1 MKSVDSYSVVVG
13 AIAATAQRIPM
24 AMIARSSRIP
34 LLGGGMS
41 SINIF
46 LILKKRSIPDSVE
59 HVLCQRVWLS

>member
-1 MKSVDSYSVVVG
+1 VG
-13 AIAATAQRIPM
+13 ATAATAQRIPM

-46 LILKKRSIPDSVE
+46 LVLKKRSIRDLVP
-59 HVLCQRVWLS
+59 HVLCQLI